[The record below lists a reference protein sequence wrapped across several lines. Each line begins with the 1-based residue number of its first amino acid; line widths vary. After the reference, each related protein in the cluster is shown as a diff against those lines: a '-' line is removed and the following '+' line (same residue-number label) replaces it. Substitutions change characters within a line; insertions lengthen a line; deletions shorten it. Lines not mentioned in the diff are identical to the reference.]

1 MLSFCV
7 FATPA
12 DRLAPS
18 AALRFEVF
26 IERKCMK
33 KRFVNLILAGCMA
46 ASLLYG
52 CGDVGAGEGAG
63 NAESAT
69 SEADAGG
76 SGSADT
82 DAGAEVA
89 DGTEAGN
96 GVQTAAYQYEQ
107 ELNIIDDNYRNYYEI
122 FVYSFYDT
130 DGDGIGDLNGVT
142 EKLDYIQDLGFNG
155 IWLMPIMPSTS
166 YHKYD
171 VVDYCDID
179 EEYGTLD
186 DFKTLL
192 DEAHARGI
200 RVTIDFV
207 MNHSSSENAWFKEAC
222 AYLKTL
228 GEDEEP
234 DASVCPYVDYYH
246 FSKEAKDGY
255 CVVTGTDWY
264 YEAQFD
270 YKMPDLNLAC
280 EALRAEFEQIADFWI
295 DLGVDGF
302 RMDAALH
309 YEENDTS
316 FNTEVMNW
324 FYNYCLSKNPD
335 FYMVSEVWAAKSTIA
350 DYYGSLTPSMF
361 NFDVSS
367 AEGVI
372 VKTVRSG
379 SNASKF
385 VDAMIDYQTTYGAQN
400 PDYIDAPFLTN
411 HDQVRVA
418 NNLTGDTNNLKMA
431 AGLLLTMNGSPFVY
445 YGEEIGMKSTGQ
457 QDENKRLPMVWS
469 KTDST
474 GMTAGPAGCDQDFE
488 AAKAGVDAQEEDET
502 SLLNFYKRALRIRN
516 ENPEIARGTVEKV
529 KELCSG
535 AQAAVTKTYEGS
547 VIGIVYNISAEEAAK
562 IDLSGTVLEGMSIRG
577 YLSATG
583 EEVTLDGQ
591 SLHMPADTICILKN

>member
-1 MLSFCV
+1 
-7 FATPA
+7 
-12 DRLAPS
+12 
-18 AALRFEVF
+18 
-26 IERKCMK
+26 
-33 KRFVNLILAGCMA
+33 MA

-52 CGDVGAGEGAG
+52 CGNAGEGAG
-63 NAESAT
+63 NTESAT
-69 SEADAGG
+69 SEAEAGG
-76 SGSADT
+76 SDSSAT
-82 DAGAEVA
+82 DAGAEEDSAVGGA
-89 DGTEAGN
+89 
-96 GVQTAAYQYEQ
+96 QTAAYPYEQ

-186 DFKTLL
+186 DFQTLL

-234 DASVCPYVDYYH
+234 DVSACPYVEYYH

-316 FNTEVMNW
+316 FNTGVMNW

-385 VDAMIDYQTTYGAQN
+385 VDAMVDYQTTFGEEN

-488 AAKAGVDAQEEDET
+488 AAKAGVDEQEEDET
-502 SLLNFYKRALRIRN
+502 SLLNYYKRALRIRN

-547 VIGIVYNISAEEAAK
+547 VIGIVYNISAEEAAE
-562 IDLSGTVLEGMSIRG
+562 INLSGTVLEGMSIRG

-583 EEVTLDGQ
+583 EEVTMDGQ
-591 SLHMPADTICILKN
+591 NLHMPADTICILKE